1 VDVCELPQLGYLLS
15 GLGILGVVISLVIQQ
30 SDYDPLSLA
39 IGAVSIIVAIVGIS
53 LVLKPNRKEASK

>member
-30 SDYDPLSLA
+30 SDYDPISLA